1 MYTIPIIVISVIFI
15 LWLLPKQK
23 TKLSSSIVEKDT
35 EDKNIEILK
44 FSNLEVEAEFD
55 FSKYEEIA
63 NSPIA
68 VDNSNNTDFFYKVYE
83 ECNDEYN
90 ENTQYSKEYIFNNG
104 SFLQR
109 KYDAADWYRRR
120 NDTVKNKKELF
131 IKSLEFTKDEFV
143 EIKFG
148 VSLTLVKCF
157 ANGSQKEFLLI
168 DSNGIE
174 NLENRYFEGT
184 ALDNAGFNKSD
195 STLNLPIKPIDKK
208 IFIPI
213 STRIIKNEELISE
226 NKTITTEAVNKETKI
241 TQQHYYIVKE
251 IIKNK
256 TNNDIHAINEYE
268 FVNENLY
275 TSKAEARLFYNGK
288 ISNCSEEEHF
298 IFEYELHIVNN
309 IFFDAGIYS
318 FINNPTTHHIKTY
331 LLMANKKRAEADGR
345 NFESFALREA
355 SQKMIHKKDD
365 NNTSGYFGTKN
376 SFLDG
381 NFKD

>member
-1 MYTIPIIVISVIFI
+1 MFIASIILITVLLII
-15 LWLLPKQK
+15 WLLPNKK
-23 TKLSSSIVEKDT
+23 IKPSSSIVGNDT
-35 EDKNIEILK
+35 EQTNIETLK

-55 FSKYEEIA
+55 YSGYKEIA

-68 VDNSNNTDFFYKVYE
+68 VDFRNYTDFFYKVHEQY
-83 ECNDEYN
+83 NDEYN

-104 SFLQR
+104 NFLQR

-131 IKSLEFTKDEFV
+131 FKSVEFTKNELI

-148 VSLTLVKCF
+148 VSLSLVKCF

-174 NLENRYFEGT
+174 NQGNRYFEGT

-195 STLNLPIKPIDKK
+195 TNLSSPNEPIDKS
-208 IFIPI
+208 IFIPESI
-213 STRIIKNEELISE
+213 RIIKNEELISE
-226 NKTITTEAVNKETKI
+226 NNTNNTEATLKENKK
-241 TQQHYYIVKE
+241 QQHYYIVKE
-251 IIKNK
+251 TIKNK
-256 TNNDIHAINEYE
+256 INNDIQSTNEYE

-275 TSKAEARLFYNGK
+275 TSKTEARLFYDHK
-288 ISNCSEEEHF
+288 IANCSEEEHF

-309 IFFDAGIYS
+309 IFFDADIHS
-318 FINNPTTHHIKTY
+318 FRNNLATYQIKTY
-331 LLMANKKRAEADGR
+331 LLVANKERADADGR
-345 NFESFALREA
+345 NFESFALKEA
-355 SQKMIHKKDD
+355 SQKMIRKKDT
-365 NNTSGYFGTKN
+365 NNQIGYFGTKN